1 MTRKWSGLVIGVV
14 VTSLSVVTMSGLALG
29 VLVGQFT
36 DTSALSCDRVPGIPQ
51 PFEGDRHIRY
61 EGAPHEAYRTTPPT
75 SGPHSARV
83 VIPGIYRK
91 PVPEELQVHVLE
103 HGHVLLQYGPEVPE
117 ADIRKLERIGR
128 KYSRDVVVAPYP
140 ALGRGISLTGWQRLQ
155 RLEVLDERAVEDFVT
170 KVAGRY
176 DHVWRDGATDC
187 LQP

>member
-36 DTSALSCDRVPGIPQ
+36 DTSALSCDRVPASRNRSRGTGT
-51 PFEGDRHIRY
+51 FATR
-61 EGAPHEAYRTTPPT
+61 APRTRPTARRRPPRAAL
-75 SGPHSARV
+75 GPGRD
-83 VIPGIYRK
+83 PGIYRK

-140 ALGRGISLTGWQRLQ
+140 AL
-155 RLEVLDERAVEDFVT
+155 
-170 KVAGRY
+170 VA
-176 DHVWRDGATDC
+176 ASA
-187 LQP
+187 